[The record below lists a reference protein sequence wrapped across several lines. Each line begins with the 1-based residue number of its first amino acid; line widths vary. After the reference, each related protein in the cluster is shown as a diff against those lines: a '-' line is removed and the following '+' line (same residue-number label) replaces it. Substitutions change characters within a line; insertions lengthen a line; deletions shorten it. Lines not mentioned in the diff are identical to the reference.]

1 LTGIEPAIQYGV
13 MAFCRLFNSTLFLKY
28 MAAISGAALFG
39 FTIIHM
45 LGNLQAFQSPEK
57 INAYAYMLQ
66 SNLVVLWG
74 FRLGLL
80 AMVLLHLY
88 SVITLTIRNRAARP
102 QGYLEKKALG
112 ATLASRS
119 MAVSGTILLAF
130 IIFHLL
136 HFTVQ
141 AVYPEYKTLETT
153 IPHVDGPVHDV
164 HAMIVEGFRNPVITG
179 FYILSMALLCLHLSH
194 GVQSMFRSL
203 GLSGGAWA
211 VGQLWGAR
219 IFAAVLFV
227 GFASVPAAVYIGI
240 IGH

>member
-1 LTGIEPAIQYGV
+1 
-13 MAFCRLFNSTLFLKY
+13 MALCRLFNSTLFLKY

-45 LGNLQAFQSPEK
+45 LGNLQAFQAPEK
-57 INAYAYMLQ
+57 INAYAYLLQ

-74 FRLGLL
+74 FRAGLL
-80 AMVLLHLY
+80 AMVVLHLY

-102 QGYLEKKALG
+102 KGYLEKKALG

-141 AVYPEYKTLETT
+141 SVNPEYKTLETT
-153 IPHVDGPVHDV
+153 IPHVDGSVHDV
-164 HAMIVEGFRNPVITG
+164 HAMIVKGFSNPVITG

-211 VGQLWGAR
+211 VGQMWGAR
-219 IFAAVLFV
+219 IFAAILFV
-227 GFASVPAAVYIGI
+227 GFASVPAAVYIGV